1 MFISTH
7 LAVLK
12 ISIYPLISCVN
23 YQISK
28 IMHNIYESTNYALIS
43 GLWLSP
49 FHLDIMNRPENSL
62 THVMFQ
68 ALLIKK
74 TPQMILNVLHNE
86 IYKHSLRNFE
96 SMKSSNIFLKLYLK
110 CSYLVH
116 FTLVH
121 CKRSK
126 LKLKVCIS
134 FTCTYVKSKIL
145 ALKITWRLEN

>member
-1 MFISTH
+1 M
-7 LAVLK
+7 
-12 ISIYPLISCVN
+12 ISCVN

-43 GLWLSP
+43 GLWLFP

-62 THVMFQ
+62 THGMFQ

-74 TPQMILNVLHNE
+74 KKNTQIILNVLHNE

-145 ALKITWRLEN
+145 ALKIT